1 MIDRSL
7 SDPDLEGTVRV
18 VSASA
23 THVGHVRA
31 TNEDSLLT
39 ATPIHLVADGM
50 GGHNAG
56 EVASAIAVEEFEKL
70 TLQQNVTVEQLGDAL
85 HTASVRIGEL
95 GGESTLGAG
104 TTVALVATMVLDGI
118 GYWVVMNLGD
128 SRVYRLSGEIF
139 EQVSVDHSVV
149 QELMDRGDLTA
160 EQAKVHP
167 YRHMVTRALGAGP
180 ESDPD
185 YWLIPAETGDRML
198 ICSDGLTGEVDD
210 EAIERLLRSP
220 ADVRTVCEDLVT
232 RALDGGGHDNVSVV
246 VVEAVEVVG
255 QPLAAESTAGGAI
268 TRSTRTPSR
277 AVSRRMAALD
287 ERGEGR
293 RRGEERGGDGAARH
307 RHVDPAG
314 ARHPGPAGER
324 LGGARARA
332 AQAGDRGGL
341 DRAGGQARPGGLP
354 RPARRGRAARQRRQ
368 AHRHPLRL
376 P

>member
-18 VSASA
+18 VSATA

-31 TNEDSLLT
+31 TNEDSLLS
-39 ATPIHLVADGM
+39 AIPIHLVADGM

-85 HTASVRIGEL
+85 HSAAVRIGEL

-104 TTVALVATMVLDGI
+104 TTVALVATMVLDGV

-128 SRVYRLSGEIF
+128 SRVYRLSGEVF

-149 QELMDRGDLTA
+149 QELMDRGDITA
-160 EQAKVHP
+160 EQARIHP

-210 EAIERLLRSP
+210 EAIEAMLRRP
-220 ADVRTVCEDLVT
+220 LDVRTIAEDLVG
-232 RALDGGGHDNVSVV
+232 RALDAGGHDNVSVV
-246 VVEAVEVVG
+246 IVEAVEVVG
-255 QPLAAESTAGGAI
+255 QSLATESTAG
-268 TRSTRTPSR
+268 TSTPAEEETE
-277 AVSRRMAALD
+277 VD
-287 ERGEGR
+287 EDTLPRHLPGGEG
-293 RRGEERGGDGAARH
+293 
-307 RHVDPAG
+307 
-314 ARHPGPAGER
+314 
-324 LGGARARA
+324 
-332 AQAGDRGGL
+332 Q
-341 DRAGGQARPGGLP
+341 
-354 RPARRGRAARQRRQ
+354 GR
-368 AHRHPLRL
+368 
-376 P
+376 

>member
-31 TNEDSLLT
+31 TNEDSLLS
-39 ATPIHLVADGM
+39 AIPIHLVADGM

-85 HTASVRIGEL
+85 HSAAVRIGEL

-104 TTVALVATMVLDGI
+104 TTVALVATMVLDGV

-128 SRVYRLSGEIF
+128 SRVYRLSGEVF

-149 QELMDRGDLTA
+149 QELMDRGDITA
-160 EQAKVHP
+160 EQARIHP

-210 EAIERLLRSP
+210 EAIEAMLRRP
-220 ADVRTVCEDLVT
+220 LDVRTIAEDLVG
-232 RALDGGGHDNVSVV
+232 RALDAGGHDNVSVV
-246 VVEAVEVVG
+246 IVEAVEVVG
-255 QPLAAESTAGGAI
+255 QSLATESTAG
-268 TRSTRTPSR
+268 TSTPAEEETE
-277 AVSRRMAALD
+277 VD
-287 ERGEGR
+287 EDTLPRHLPGGEG
-293 RRGEERGGDGAARH
+293 
-307 RHVDPAG
+307 
-314 ARHPGPAGER
+314 
-324 LGGARARA
+324 
-332 AQAGDRGGL
+332 Q
-341 DRAGGQARPGGLP
+341 
-354 RPARRGRAARQRRQ
+354 GR
-368 AHRHPLRL
+368 
-376 P
+376 

>member
-7 SDPDLEGTVRV
+7 SDPDLQGTIRV

-31 TNEDSLLT
+31 TNEDSILD
-39 ATPIHLVADGM
+39 APPIFLVADGM

-70 TLQQNVTVEQLGDAL
+70 TIQENVTVEQLGDAL
-85 HTASVRIGEL
+85 RSAAVRIGEL

-104 TTVALVATMVLDGI
+104 TTVSVVATMVLDGV
-118 GYWVVMNLGD
+118 GYWVVLNLGD
-128 SRVYRLSGEIF
+128 SRVYRLSGDIF

-149 QELMDRGDLTA
+149 QELMDRGEITA

-185 YWLIPAETGDRML
+185 YWLIPAEGGDRML

-210 EAIERLLRSP
+210 ATIERQLRGP
-220 ADVRTVCEDLVT
+220 ADVRTLCEDLVG
-232 RALDGGGHDNVSVV
+232 RALDAGGHDNVSVV

-255 QPLAAESTAGGAI
+255 QSLDSENTSDGPQSPGEAPEFEVDEDTLPRAI
-268 TRSTRTPSR
+268 T
-277 AVSRRMAALD
+277 
-287 ERGEGR
+287 
-293 RRGEERGGDGAARH
+293 GD
-307 RHVDPAG
+307 
-314 ARHPGPAGER
+314 
-324 LGGARARA
+324 GGAR
-332 AQAGDRGGL
+332 
-341 DRAGGQARPGGLP
+341 
-354 RPARRGRAARQRRQ
+354 
-368 AHRHPLRL
+368 
-376 P
+376 

>member
-31 TNEDSLLT
+31 TNEDSLLSV
-39 ATPIHLVADGM
+39 TPIHLVADGM

-70 TLQQNVTVEQLGDAL
+70 TLQENVTVEQLGDAL
-85 HTASVRIGEL
+85 HSASVRIGEL

-118 GYWVVMNLGD
+118 GYWVIMNLGD
-128 SRVYRLSGEIF
+128 SRVYRLSGEVF

-149 QELMDRGDLTA
+149 QELMDRGDISA
-160 EQAKVHP
+160 EQARIHP

-210 EAIERLLRSP
+210 KAIETMLRRP
-220 ADVRTVCEDLVT
+220 ADVRTIAEDLVG
-232 RALDGGGHDNVSVV
+232 RALDAGGHDNITVV
-246 VVEAVEVVG
+246 IVEAVEVVG
-255 QPLAAESTAGGAI
+255 QSLATESTAGSG
-268 TRSTRTPSR
+268 TP
-277 AVSRRMAALD
+277 D
-287 ERGEGR
+287 EQET
-293 RRGEERGGDGAARH
+293 E
-307 RHVDPAG
+307 VD
-314 ARHPGPAGER
+314 E
-324 LGGARARA
+324 
-332 AQAGDRGGL
+332 DT
-341 DRAGGQARPGGLP
+341 LP
-354 RPARRGRAARQRRQ
+354 RHLTDDGGSGR
-368 AHRHPLRL
+368 
-376 P
+376 

>member
-31 TNEDSLLT
+31 TNEDSLLS
-39 ATPIHLVADGM
+39 AIPIHLVADGM

-85 HTASVRIGEL
+85 HSAAVRIAEL

-104 TTVALVATMVLDGI
+104 TTVALVATMVLDGV

-128 SRVYRLSGEIF
+128 SRVYRLSGEVF

-149 QELMDRGDLTA
+149 QELMDRGDISA
-160 EQAKVHP
+160 EQARIHP

-198 ICSDGLTGEVDD
+198 ICSDGLTCEVDD
-210 EAIERLLRSP
+210 EAIETMLRRP
-220 ADVRTVCEDLVT
+220 LDVRTIAEDLVGL
-232 RALDGGGHDNVSVV
+232 ALDAGGHDNVSVV
-246 VVEAVEVVG
+246 IVEAVEVVG
-255 QPLAAESTAGGAI
+255 QSLATEATAG
-268 TRSTRTPSR
+268 TSTP
-277 AVSRRMAALD
+277 D
-287 ERGEGR
+287 EEQTEVDEDTLPRHLPGGEG
-293 RRGEERGGDGAARH
+293 
-307 RHVDPAG
+307 
-314 ARHPGPAGER
+314 
-324 LGGARARA
+324 
-332 AQAGDRGGL
+332 QDR
-341 DRAGGQARPGGLP
+341 
-354 RPARRGRAARQRRQ
+354 
-368 AHRHPLRL
+368 
-376 P
+376 

>member
-31 TNEDSLLT
+31 TNEDSLLS
-39 ATPIHLVADGM
+39 AIPIHLVADGM

-149 QELMDRGDLTA
+149 QELMDRGEISA
-160 EQAKVHP
+160 EQARIHP

-185 YWLIPAETGDRML
+185 YWLIPAEVGDRML
-198 ICSDGLTGEVDD
+198 IFSDGLTGEVDD
-210 EAIERLLRSP
+210 ASIERMLRRP
-220 ADVRTVCEDLVT
+220 TDVRTIAEDLVR
-232 RALDGGGHDNVSVV
+232 RALDGGGHDNISVV
-246 VVEAVEVVG
+246 IVEAVEVLG
-255 QPLAAESTAGGAI
+255 PPGASEDTAGGTSPAEFE
-268 TRSTRTPSR
+268 
-277 AVSRRMAALD
+277 VD
-287 ERGEGR
+287 EDTLPRPLADGEGR
-293 RRGEERGGDGAARH
+293 A
-307 RHVDPAG
+307 
-314 ARHPGPAGER
+314 
-324 LGGARARA
+324 
-332 AQAGDRGGL
+332 
-341 DRAGGQARPGGLP
+341 
-354 RPARRGRAARQRRQ
+354 
-368 AHRHPLRL
+368 
-376 P
+376 

>member
-31 TNEDSLLT
+31 TNEDSLLSV
-39 ATPIHLVADGM
+39 TPIHLVADGM

-70 TLQQNVTVEQLGDAL
+70 TLQENVTVEQLGDAL
-85 HTASVRIGEL
+85 HSASVRIGEL

-118 GYWVVMNLGD
+118 GYWVIMNLGD
-128 SRVYRLSGEIF
+128 SRVYRLSGEVF

-149 QELMDRGDLTA
+149 QELMDRGDISA
-160 EQAKVHP
+160 EQARIHP

-198 ICSDGLTGEVDD
+198 VCSDGLTGEVDD
-210 EAIERLLRSP
+210 EAIETMLRRP
-220 ADVRTVCEDLVT
+220 ADVRTIAEDLVG
-232 RALDGGGHDNVSVV
+232 RALDAGGHDNITVV
-246 VVEAVEVVG
+246 IVEAVEVVG
-255 QPLAAESTAGGAI
+255 QSLATESTAGSG
-268 TRSTRTPSR
+268 TP
-277 AVSRRMAALD
+277 D
-287 ERGEGR
+287 EQET
-293 RRGEERGGDGAARH
+293 E
-307 RHVDPAG
+307 VD
-314 ARHPGPAGER
+314 E
-324 LGGARARA
+324 
-332 AQAGDRGGL
+332 DT
-341 DRAGGQARPGGLP
+341 LP
-354 RPARRGRAARQRRQ
+354 RHLTDDGGSDR
-368 AHRHPLRL
+368 
-376 P
+376 

>member
-31 TNEDSLLT
+31 TNEDSLLSV
-39 ATPIHLVADGM
+39 TPIHLVADGM

-70 TLQQNVTVEQLGDAL
+70 TLQENVTVEQLGDAL
-85 HTASVRIGEL
+85 HSASVRIGEL

-118 GYWVVMNLGD
+118 GYWVIMNLGD
-128 SRVYRLSGEIF
+128 SRVYRLSGEVF

-149 QELMDRGDLTA
+149 QELMDRGDISA
-160 EQAKVHP
+160 EQARIHP

-198 ICSDGLTGEVDD
+198 VCSDGLTGEVDD
-210 EAIERLLRSP
+210 EAIETMLRRP
-220 ADVRTVCEDLVT
+220 ADVRTIAEDLVG
-232 RALDGGGHDNVSVV
+232 RALDAGGHDNITVV
-246 VVEAVEVVG
+246 IVEAVEVVG
-255 QPLAAESTAGGAI
+255 QSLATERTAGSG
-268 TRSTRTPSR
+268 TP
-277 AVSRRMAALD
+277 D
-287 ERGEGR
+287 E
-293 RRGEERGGDGAARH
+293 EETE
-307 RHVDPAG
+307 VD
-314 ARHPGPAGER
+314 E
-324 LGGARARA
+324 
-332 AQAGDRGGL
+332 DT
-341 DRAGGQARPGGLP
+341 LP
-354 RPARRGRAARQRRQ
+354 RHLTDDGGSGR
-368 AHRHPLRL
+368 
-376 P
+376 

>member
-31 TNEDSLLT
+31 TNEDSLLSV
-39 ATPIHLVADGM
+39 TPIHLVADGM

-70 TLQQNVTVEQLGDAL
+70 TLQENVTVEQLGDAL
-85 HTASVRIGEL
+85 HSASVRIGEL

-118 GYWVVMNLGD
+118 GYWVIMNLGD
-128 SRVYRLSGEIF
+128 SRVYRLSGEVF

-149 QELMDRGDLTA
+149 QELMDRGDISA
-160 EQAKVHP
+160 EQARIHP

-198 ICSDGLTGEVDD
+198 VCSDGLTGEVDD
-210 EAIERLLRSP
+210 EAIETMLRRP
-220 ADVRTVCEDLVT
+220 ADVRTIAEDLVG
-232 RALDGGGHDNVSVV
+232 RALDAGGHDNITVV
-246 VVEAVEVVG
+246 IVEAVEVVG
-255 QPLAAESTAGGAI
+255 QSLATESTAGSG
-268 TRSTRTPSR
+268 TP
-277 AVSRRMAALD
+277 D
-287 ERGEGR
+287 EQET
-293 RRGEERGGDGAARH
+293 E
-307 RHVDPAG
+307 VD
-314 ARHPGPAGER
+314 E
-324 LGGARARA
+324 
-332 AQAGDRGGL
+332 DT
-341 DRAGGQARPGGLP
+341 LP
-354 RPARRGRAARQRRQ
+354 RHLTDDGGPDR
-368 AHRHPLRL
+368 
-376 P
+376 

>member
-7 SDPDLEGTVRV
+7 SDPDLTGTIRV
-18 VSASA
+18 VSAAA

-31 TNEDSLLT
+31 TNEDSILN
-39 ATPIHLVADGM
+39 APPIYLVADGM

-70 TLQQNVTVEQLGDAL
+70 TIQENVTVEQLGEAL
-85 HTASVRIGEL
+85 RSAATRIGEL

-104 TTVALVATMVLDGI
+104 TTVAVVATMVLDGV
-118 GYWVVMNLGD
+118 GYWVVLNLGD

-149 QELMDRGDLTA
+149 QELMDRGELTA
-160 EQAKVHP
+160 EQAKIHP

-185 YWLIPAETGDRML
+185 YWLIPAEAGDRML

-210 EAIERLLRSP
+210 TAIERLLRSP
-220 ADVRTVCEDLVT
+220 ADVRTLSQDLVG

-255 QPLAAESTAGGAI
+255 QSRVAENTTS
-268 TRSTRTPSR
+268 RS
-277 AVSRRMAALD
+277 
-287 ERGEGR
+287 
-293 RRGEERGGDGAARH
+293 GAAPQ
-307 RHVDPAG
+307 DDMF
-314 ARHPGPAGER
+314 EI
-324 LGGARARA
+324 
-332 AQAGDRGGL
+332 DE
-341 DRAGGQARPGGLP
+341 DTLP
-354 RPARRGRAARQRRQ
+354 RA
-368 AHRHPLRL
+368 LREGGGESR
-376 P
+376 

>member
-1 MIDRSL
+1 MSDRSL

-18 VSASA
+18 VSATA

-31 TNEDSLLT
+31 TNEDSLLS
-39 ATPIHLVADGM
+39 AIPIHLVADGM

-85 HTASVRIGEL
+85 HSAAVRIGEL

-104 TTVALVATMVLDGI
+104 TTVALVATMVLDGV

-128 SRVYRLSGEIF
+128 SRVYRLSGEVF

-149 QELMDRGDLTA
+149 QELMDRGDITA
-160 EQAKVHP
+160 EQARIHP

-210 EAIERLLRSP
+210 EAIEAMLRRP
-220 ADVRTVCEDLVT
+220 LDVRTIAEDLVG
-232 RALDGGGHDNVSVV
+232 RALDAGGHDNVSVV
-246 VVEAVEVVG
+246 IVEAVEVVG
-255 QPLAAESTAGGAI
+255 QSLATESTAG
-268 TRSTRTPSR
+268 TSTPAEEETE
-277 AVSRRMAALD
+277 VD
-287 ERGEGR
+287 EDTLPRHLPGGEG
-293 RRGEERGGDGAARH
+293 
-307 RHVDPAG
+307 
-314 ARHPGPAGER
+314 
-324 LGGARARA
+324 
-332 AQAGDRGGL
+332 Q
-341 DRAGGQARPGGLP
+341 
-354 RPARRGRAARQRRQ
+354 GR
-368 AHRHPLRL
+368 
-376 P
+376 